1 MESTRQSLW
10 QLYTAALYNHPV
22 KVLIGAGL
30 LFMLLGWWQDGLN
43 LDSTTYAVIAR
54 HMAEHATW
62 FDPHYTAF
70 HHQHFAEHPPLV
82 MWLQGVI
89 FFLLGAADATA
100 RITGQLAAVGSVVM
114 VFLIGRDTWRG
125 GEANAFG
132 LLAGLVLIL
141 TYNFMQI
148 ANSTLLDAPMTFFI
162 LLTLWLLAGA
172 QRQSDPSPWLF
183 ASLGAALAGAFL
195 AKGVVAGPVF
205 GAVAAAVFFMNPGW
219 LKKGRFWLLPV
230 TLVLILG
237 VYFLLDEIYAGGHF
251 RRHYFLV
258 QVWRRFQGGGPEI
271 DTDWWQF
278 TYRYIRLYLPFALLA
293 PFGLYFLVS
302 RRLKLLYPLAV
313 TVVLY
318 FGLYSSAAKI
328 YYHYF
333 SPVYALSAL
342 LVALPLAIWLRP
354 RFVRHVLGVFVVIW
368 VLAAVGVTAA
378 GVRVHPVRMPEIY
391 ELTDQMTTW
400 LADQV
405 GRDGL
410 LVREIEPHWDVV
422 AKTSWYWRSDVRT
435 LPSVAAAVDTLT
447 ANPRFRYLITLS
459 EGDKNAALADDAGL
473 RILARRGRLT
483 VLVPSASN

>member
-1 MESTRQSLW
+1 MESTGQSLW
-10 QLYTAALYNHPV
+10 QRYTAALYDHPV
-22 KVLIGAGL
+22 RTLTGAGL

-43 LDSTTYAVIAR
+43 LDSATYAVIAR
-54 HMAEHATW
+54 HMAEHGTW

-82 MWLQGVI
+82 MWLQGII
-89 FFLLGAADATA
+89 FFLLGASDATA

-114 VFLIGRDTWRG
+114 VFLIGRDAGRG
-125 GEANAFG
+125 GEATAFG
-132 LLAGLVLIL
+132 LLSGLVLLL

-148 ANSTLLDAPMTFFI
+148 SNSTLLDVPMTFFI

-183 ASLGAALAGAFL
+183 AFLGAALAGAFL

-205 GAVAAAVFFMNPGW
+205 AAVAAAVVFMNPGW
-219 LKKGRFWLLPV
+219 LKKGRFWLFPV
-230 TLVLILG
+230 TLVIFLG
-237 VYFLLDEIYAGGHF
+237 VYFFLDEIYAGGHF

-278 TYRYIRLYLPFALLA
+278 TFRYIRLYLPFALLV
-293 PFGLYFLVS
+293 PFGLYFLAS
-302 RRLKLLYPLAV
+302 RRLKLLYPLVV
-313 TVVLY
+313 TFVFY
-318 FGLYSSAAKI
+318 FVLYSSAAKI

-354 RFVRHVLGVFVVIW
+354 RIVRHVLGVFVLVW
-368 VLAAVGVTAA
+368 ALAAIGVSAA

-391 ELTDQMTTW
+391 ELTDQMTAR
-400 LADQV
+400 LADQRA
-405 GRDGL
+405 RDGL
-410 LVREIEPHWDVV
+410 LVRAPEPHWDIV
-422 AKTSWYWRSDVRT
+422 AKTGWYWRSDIKT
-435 LPSVAAAVDTLT
+435 LPSVAAAVGTLT
-447 ANPRFRYLITLS
+447 AEPRFSYLITLS
-459 EGDKNAALADDAGL
+459 EDDMNAALADDAGL
-473 RILARRGRLT
+473 RILARRGRLA
-483 VLVPSASN
+483 VLVPSDPN